1 MTDLISNL
9 PEEQHPI
16 WVAVGDFSHTD
27 KRKLWRVLTRRT
39 TKISAETYASLA
51 NEDELSKPQS
61 RRRHHFV
68 VKLTD
73 PSDY

>member
-9 PEEQHPI
+9 PEEQQPI

-27 KRKLWRVLTRRT
+27 KRKLWRVITIPCSRA
-39 TKISAETYASLA
+39 SAEVYASLA

-68 VKLTD
+68 VKLND